1 MRRVENERVY
11 MPRLVIDE
19 GGHGFRASPFAFF
32 PEIRPDCLTR
42 FDLIDIDLNNTIW
55 FFLDSTNLYKYTEQ
69 DDERGLRC
77 RGHRQPTS

>member
-1 MRRVENERVY
+1 MRRVEKKRVY

-19 GGHGFRASPFAFF
+19 GGHGFRVSPFAFF
-32 PEIRPDCLTR
+32 SEIRPDRLTR
-42 FDLIDIDLNNTIW
+42 VDLIDIDFNNTIW
-55 FFLDSTNLYKYTEQ
+55 FFLDSKYTEQ